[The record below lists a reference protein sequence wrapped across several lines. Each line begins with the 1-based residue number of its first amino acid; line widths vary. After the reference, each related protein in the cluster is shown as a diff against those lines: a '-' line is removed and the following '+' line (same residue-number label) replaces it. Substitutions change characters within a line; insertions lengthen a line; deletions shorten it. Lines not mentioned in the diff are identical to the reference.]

1 MLLNR
6 LPCKGL
12 FAGVFEV
19 QGMNGFRVLQRS
31 VASLMMFVLWIS
43 SVGAEQ
49 VSINASFKPD
59 SAQPQRNK
67 FTNDTPSSGYC
78 AGFAQECEKQGMFS
92 LQVPI
97 RFYSAGPIAANHPSL
112 RQGAMFKV
120 PAQWRDLAVT
130 HQGTGETK
138 TLKVRIAGLGSK
150 YVTENI
156 MKLVGPQPDNR
167 EAHWKLWDG
176 TWVNTPPPCTYS
188 GVGVVWENAYAFFWK
203 TPTDGVCSRQAK
215 FEIPWLR
222 YDYLDFAYELETP
235 SPLEM
240 SSGKYLGS
248 LTYTLGPGADFDFGD
263 VMLPTSPTLTLNF
276 ELEVQHTL
284 KVDMPPGGT
293 HIELLPQGGW
303 QAWLSQ
309 GRKPT
314 RLFRDQTFNISTSS
328 RFKMQMQCQ
337 YPMGDTCGLHDPQ
350 GNEASL
356 QVAVTLP
363 SGLTSEGGQSV
374 IRQPLRISGVG
385 TELFQPG
392 IYVDRKPG
400 ALHFDIE
407 QAEVA
412 RMLSRDATTYKGNV
426 TVIWDSEVG

>member
-1 MLLNR
+1 MMSSRIFYRFAVALL
-6 LPCKGL
+6 LMG
-12 FAGVFEV
+12 G
-19 QGMNGFRVLQRS
+19 
-31 VASLMMFVLWIS
+31 ASAS
-43 SVGAEQ
+43 AQQ

-59 SAQPQRNK
+59 SAHPLRNK

-78 AGFAQECEKQGMFS
+78 ADHPSQCKDNDMFS

-97 RFYSAGPIAANHPSL
+97 RAYSTEPIKANHASV
-112 RQGAMFKV
+112 RQGAMFDI
-120 PAQWRDLAVT
+120 PTQWRDLTVT
-130 HQGTGETK
+130 HLGTAETK
-138 TLKVRIAGLGSK
+138 TLRVRIAGIGST
-150 YVTENI
+150 YRTDDI
-156 MKLVGPQPDNR
+156 YKLVGPNGNLP
-167 EAHWKLWDG
+167 EAHWRLWDG

-188 GVGVVWENAYAFFWK
+188 GVGFAGQYIYKFFWK
-203 TPTDGVCSRQAK
+203 TPTQGVCSRQAK
-215 FEIPWLR
+215 YDIPWMR

-240 SSGKYLGS
+240 STGTYIGT

-263 VMLPTSPTLTLNF
+263 IMIPTSSTLTMNF

-284 KVDMPPGGT
+284 KVDIPPGGT
-293 HIELLPQGGW
+293 QVELLPQGGW
-303 QAWLSQ
+303 QAWLTQ

-314 RLFRDQTFNISTSS
+314 RLFRDQTFNISSSS

-337 YPMGDTCGLHDPQ
+337 HLAGDTCAVQDPS
-350 GNEASL
+350 GNQVPL

-363 SGLTSEGGQSV
+363 YGLTSEGGRAV
-374 IRQPLRISGVG
+374 VRQPLRVSGVG

-400 ALHFDIE
+400 TLHFDIE
-407 QAEVA
+407 QGDVA
-412 RMLSRDATTYKGNV
+412 DMLSREAATYKGNV

>member
-1 MLLNR
+1 MVG
-6 LPCKGL
+6 GL
-12 FAGVFEV
+12 HEV
-19 QGMNGFRVLQRS
+19 QWMIFFRVLLRG
-31 VASLMMFVLWIS
+31 AFSLALVFVWLS
-43 SVGAEQ
+43 SATAEQ

-59 SAQPQRNK
+59 SAYPQRNK
-67 FTNDTPSSGYC
+67 FINDTPSSGYC
-78 AGFAQECEKQGMFS
+78 AGYAQQCKDNEMFS

-97 RFYSAGPIAANHPSL
+97 RFYSAGPIVANHPSI

-120 PAQWRDLAVT
+120 PTQWRDLTVT
-130 HQGTGETK
+130 HQGTAETK

-150 YVTENI
+150 YLTENI
-156 MKLVGPQPDNR
+156 MKLVGPRPDYR
-167 EAHWKLWDG
+167 DAHWALWDG

-188 GVGVVWENAYAFFWK
+188 GVGVIWENGYGFFWK
-203 TPTDGVCSRQAK
+203 TPTEGVCSRQAK
-215 FEIPWLR
+215 FDIPWLR

-240 SSGKYLGS
+240 SSGKYMGT

-263 VMLPTSPTLTLNF
+263 IMLPTDSALTLNF

-284 KVDMPPGGT
+284 KVDIPPGGT
-293 HIELLPQGGW
+293 RVELVPLGGW
-303 QAWLSQ
+303 QAWLNQ

-328 RFKMQMQCQ
+328 RFKMQMTCEFAV
-337 YPMGDTCGLHDPQ
+337 GDTCGL
-350 GNEASL
+350 EARGGRSVPL

-363 SGLTSEGGQSV
+363 AGLTSAAGGAV
-374 IRQPLRISGVG
+374 IRQPLRISGTG

-392 IYVDRKPG
+392 VYVDRKPG
-400 ALHFDIE
+400 TLHFAVE
-407 QAEVA
+407 QADVEH
-412 RMLSRDATTYKGNV
+412 MLSGGAATYKGNV